1 MKKTLLTITL
11 LASAAVTFGQTKQGF
26 NLSLREDLVDFSTM
40 SVEGDTHNPYGDRWE
55 FGIAAGLMMHDYALT
70 GIFHSWDEPT
80 NTTADGLYT
89 HTARQTY
96 DKQTT
101 LNLPVVAS
109 VKYLFSD
116 WADRQLWDIV
126 PLVSARLGYVV
137 GLTGI
142 DGDYYDELTVN
153 PVANPYGLTP
163 GITDTRQESVDGT
176 GTLLSATSNHSDYRH
191 DNSDGLTLRLTYRF

>member
-1 MKKTLLTITL
+1 M
-11 LASAAVTFGQTKQGF
+11 
-26 NLSLREDLVDFSTM
+26 
-40 SVEGDTHNPYGDRWE
+40 
-55 FGIAAGLMMHDYALT
+55 
-70 GIFHSWDEPT
+70 
-80 NTTADGLYT
+80 
-89 HTARQTY
+89 
-96 DKQTT
+96 
-101 LNLPVVAS
+101 VAS

-163 GITDTRQESVDGT
+163 GTDRMWQTTRFDRQGFFWALGVGARFGHFDLELEYICQPKHYVTDTRQESVDGT